1 MRRPNVTR
9 TPAARPPALP
19 SIRLLSLACALA
31 VFALTPISA
40 AAQDNGTLT
49 LEVENDFFAPA
60 TNTDR
65 HYTNGVRAA
74 WLSGPLS
81 APDWVA
87 DASDTLSPFG
97 SDAAPATRRF
107 GVAIGQNIFTPDDTT
122 RADPDPNDRPY
133 AGWLYVAASL
143 SSVRQSPAG
152 AARQDTL
159 QVDLGVV
166 GPSALGEEVQN
177 NFHNLINVGRARGWS
192 HQLKDEPTLGITVQ
206 QQWRTDRF
214 PAVFG
219 LQADAIP
226 HVIATLGN
234 AFTYLGAGGTLRL
247 GFSLPDDFGP
257 PRIRPGLP
265 GSDSFART
273 GPVSWY
279 AFLGLEG
286 RLVGRNIFLDGN
298 TFRDSPSVDKRIL
311 VGDFQAGLAVVFG
324 SVRLTYTHVLVTPEF
339 VGQSNWDQLGSLS
352 LSWNL

>member
-1 MRRPNVTR
+1 VTR
-9 TPAARPPALP
+9 TPAARRLALA
-19 SIRLLSLACALA
+19 SIRSLALLCALA
-31 VFALTPISA
+31 TPGLAPLAAL
-40 AAQDNGTLT
+40 AQDNGTVT

-65 HYTNGVRAA
+65 HYTNGLRAA
-74 WLSGPLS
+74 WLSPELS
-81 APDWVA
+81 PPSWIA
-87 DASDTLSPFG
+87 DTADTLSPFG
-97 SDAAPATRRF
+97 PDDAPAGRRI
-107 GVAIGQNIFTPDDTT
+107 GVAVGQNIFTPDDTT
-122 RADPDPNDRPY
+122 RTDPDPNDRPY

-143 SSVRQSPAG
+143 NSVRQSPGG

-159 QVDLGVV
+159 QVELGVV
-166 GPSALGEEVQN
+166 GPSAQGEEVQN
-177 NFHNLINVGRARGWS
+177 NFHDLINVGRARGWS
-192 HQLKDEPTLGITVQ
+192 HQLRDEPTLDITVQ

-273 GPVSWY
+273 GPFSWY

-286 RLVGRNIFLDGN
+286 RVMGRNIFLDGN
-298 TFRDSPSVDKRIL
+298 TFRDSPSVDKRIF
-311 VGDFQAGLAVVFG
+311 VGDFQAGVAILVG
-324 SVRLTYTHVLVTPEF
+324 SVRIAYTHVLVSPEF
-339 VGQSNWDQLGSLS
+339 LGQSEWDQFGSLS